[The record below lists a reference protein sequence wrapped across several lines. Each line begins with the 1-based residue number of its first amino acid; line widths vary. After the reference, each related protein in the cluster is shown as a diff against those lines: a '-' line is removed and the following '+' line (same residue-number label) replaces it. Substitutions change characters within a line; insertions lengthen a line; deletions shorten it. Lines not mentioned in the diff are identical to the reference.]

1 METAAYLSERVSDV
15 TLVEVLKRSP
25 VLKITSHGYMLHK
38 RLRDKNCRL
47 LFDTQVQSIGDG
59 SVAIETAGERATQSP
74 IDQVVIA
81 IGLKARD
88 GLKGVLEGLE
98 IPHTVIGD
106 ARSPRRRRIIEATEE
121 GARAAWEL

>member
-1 METAAYLSERVSDV
+1 METADYLSERGSDV
-15 TLVEVLKRSP
+15 TLVE

-47 LFDTQVQSIGDG
+47 FFDTQVQSIGDG
-59 SVAIETAGERATQSP
+59 NVAIETAGERATQSP
-74 IDQVVIA
+74 IEQVVIA

-98 IPHTVIGD
+98 IPHAVIGD
-106 ARSPRRRRIIEATEE
+106 ARSPRRIIEATEE
-121 GARAAWEL
+121 GARAVWEL